1 MRLLTWNV
9 NGLRAVIQ
17 YHPWYK
23 DKSYQKIL
31 LDTLEA
37 DIICFQETKITLDK
51 LEATMAIIPGY
62 DAYFSFTKDKTARS
76 GVVTYVKTN
85 KISPIA
91 AEEGISGILNE
102 FYETSNTKNQIS
114 KSNMDKRIES
124 TTTNK
129 YGAKELL
136 EIDSEGRCVLL
147 DFKFFVL
154 FNVYCPHES
163 NSDRLTFKMKFF
175 KVLQNRVEALL
186 NDGRQVIII
195 GDINITHQKIDHC
208 DPQKAI
214 KDQKMDS
221 FEDHPARKWF
231 DGFLAPNGPMIDL
244 FRIFHPNEEGMYTCW
259 NTLIN
264 ARPANYGTRLDYIL
278 VSKGMVKWMKSCD
291 VKQQIMGSDHCPVSC
306 ELYDEIEENGKKI
319 RLSDLISS
327 NSYITQNKLEA
338 PKLCAKYLSKFFNQ
352 TKLQSFFNK
361 SNMNNDEIANVK
373 IIDNSNNEELLKNS
387 MDEEIKKIIKENSSE
402 ECIEDDKNSEHKS
415 DIMSQWNMIFMPK
428 AIPKCKVHG
437 EPCKKYRVNKNGPN
451 EGRYFFSCSRL
462 VGSSPENQCD
472 YFEWARNSSLP
483 TKRLKLRQDDR
494 KSNKIIKKQTN

>member
-1 MRLLTWNV
+1 ML
-9 NGLRAVIQ
+9 
-17 YHPWYK
+17 
-23 DKSYQKIL
+23 
-31 LDTLEA
+31 
-37 DIICFQETKITLDK
+37 
-51 LEATMAIIPGY
+51 
-62 DAYFSFTKDKTARS
+62 
-76 GVVTYVKTN
+76 
-85 KISPIA
+85 
-91 AEEGISGILNE
+91 
-102 FYETSNTKNQIS
+102 
-114 KSNMDKRIES
+114 
-124 TTTNK
+124 
-129 YGAKELL
+129 
-136 EIDSEGRCVLL
+136 
-147 DFKFFVL
+147 
-154 FNVYCPHES
+154 
-163 NSDRLTFKMKFF
+163 
-175 KVLQNRVEALL
+175 
-186 NDGRQVIII
+186 
-195 GDINITHQKIDHC
+195 
-208 DPQKAI
+208 
-214 KDQKMDS
+214 
-221 FEDHPARKWF
+221 
-231 DGFLAPNGPMIDL
+231 
-244 FRIFHPNEEGMYTCW
+244 
-259 NTLIN
+259 
-264 ARPANYGTRLDYIL
+264 GTRLDYIL

-373 IIDNSNNEELLKNS
+373 IIDNSNVSSSVETILFEKEKISQEFPSKPTSMLKKTSIKSLNCIAKKTNS
-387 MDEEIKKIIKENSSE
+387 TIPNQPTLTTFFKASLEKNDKPIKIIDIEEN
-402 ECIEDDKNSEHKS
+402 IATPKYDKNSEHKS